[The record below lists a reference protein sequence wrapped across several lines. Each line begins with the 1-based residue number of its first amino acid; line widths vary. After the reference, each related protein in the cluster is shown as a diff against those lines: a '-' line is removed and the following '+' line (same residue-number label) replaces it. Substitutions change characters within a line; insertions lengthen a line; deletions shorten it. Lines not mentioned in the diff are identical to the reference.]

1 MRIVKLV
8 VQNFRGIRSLTWQ
21 PGSQAMSCIIGPGDS
36 AKTTVLDAIE
46 ATLSPR
52 WITFSEAD
60 FHLGNS
66 QTPITIEV
74 TIAELSRSLLSDQR
88 FGLYIRGLADDGT
101 VHDEPEAHD
110 DPALTIRLTVDATM
124 EPVWELICDRYPTP
138 RVLSNRDRSL
148 FGVVRLAG
156 EEARHLTWG
165 QGSVLA
171 RMTGD
176 TEGATNQLAD
186 AYRVAKQTA
195 NLSAI
200 PSLVETATRAEQLA
214 KQLGAYVNYG
224 YGPDLELGRGGFSSG
239 SIALHDG
246 TTPLRMS
253 GLGTRRL
260 ATLAIQRASIKE
272 GAIVLVDEIEQ
283 GLEPHRVLGAVSAL
297 RSAQELAKTSNT
309 PTGQLVITTHSE
321 VVLSEL
327 KSDSL
332 FIMRRSRDGDA
343 FINSVPAD
351 AFSRILKH
359 APRALFARRVLVCEG
374 ATELGLM
381 MGLRE
386 LFRARHAD
394 VPIEHLGVAVVDGN
408 GAAAP
413 GLAMSL
419 ASLGYVTALFRDSD
433 QALKAG
439 VAAALQAQNVQV
451 FEYGSLHCTELAV
464 FEACWPDMMD
474 KLIQAAIA
482 SLGEATIFAQ
492 LRPEFPNVNVA
503 APFAT
508 WLPSIPG
515 ADANWLRVAK
525 LSVHF
530 KWFKSEERGRGIS
543 VIVDQIVQQGQPSY
557 LSGCINGI
565 ERWVYGQ

>member
-1 MRIVKLV
+1 MRIANLV
-8 VQNFRGIRSLTWQ
+8 VQNFRGLRSLIWQ

-52 WITFSEAD
+52 WITFSEPD
-60 FHLGNS
+60 FYLGNS
-66 QTPITIEV
+66 LNPITIEV
-74 TIAELSRSLLSDQR
+74 TIAELSKALLSDQR

-101 VHDEPEAHD
+101 VYDEPEAHH

-171 RMTGD
+171 RMTGN
-176 TEGATNQLAD
+176 TEGTANQLAE

-195 NLSAI
+195 NLSSI
-200 PSLVETATRAEQLA
+200 SSLVDTAKQAEQLA
-214 KQLGAYVNYG
+214 KQLGAYVIHEF
-224 YGPDLELGRGGFSSG
+224 GPDLELGRGGFSSG

-260 ATLAIQRASIKE
+260 ATLAIQRAAIKE

-297 RSAQELAKTSNT
+297 RSAQELAKSSSA
-309 PTGQLVITTHSE
+309 PTGQLLITTHSE

-327 KSDSL
+327 KSDAL
-332 FIMRRSRDGDA
+332 FIMRRTREGDA
-343 FINSVPAD
+343 CIRSVPSD
-351 AFSRILKH
+351 SFSRILKH
-359 APRALFARRVLVCEG
+359 APRALFAKRILVCEG

-381 MGLRE
+381 LGLRE
-386 LFRARHAD
+386 LFRVRHAD
-394 VPIEHLGVAVVDGN
+394 VPIEHLGVAIIDGS

-413 GLAMSL
+413 GLAMAL
-419 ASLGYVTALFRDSD
+419 AGLGYSTALFRDSD
-433 QALKAG
+433 QALKANVVG
-439 VAAALQAQNVQV
+439 LLQAQNVQV
-451 FEYGSLHCTELAV
+451 FEYGELQCTEMAI
-464 FEACWPDMMD
+464 FRACWPDIVD
-474 KLIQAAIA
+474 KLIHAAVA

-492 LRPEFPNVNVA
+492 LRPAFPGVEVT

-508 WLPSIPG
+508 WLAAFPG
-515 ADANWLRVAK
+515 AEDNWGRIANLAIQ
-525 LSVHF
+525 F
-530 KWFKSEERGRGIS
+530 KWFKSEERGRAIS
-543 VIVDQIVQQGQPSY
+543 AIVDEVVQQGQPSP
-557 LSGCINGI
+557 LSGCIGSI
-565 ERWVYGQ
+565 ERWVYAQ

>member
-1 MRIVKLV
+1 MRIAKLV

-52 WITFSEAD
+52 WITFSECD

-66 QTPITIEV
+66 LSSVRVEV
-74 TIAELSRSLLSDQR
+74 TIAELSRALLSDQR

-101 VHDEPEAHD
+101 VYDEPEAHH

-171 RMTGD
+171 KMTGD
-176 TEGATNQLAD
+176 AEGAANQLAD

-195 NLSAI
+195 NLSSI
-200 PSLVETATRAEQLA
+200 PSLVETAARAEVLA
-214 KQLGAYVNYG
+214 KQLGAYVHDSF
-224 YGPDLELGRGGFSSG
+224 GPDLELGRGGFSSG

-246 TTPLRMS
+246 NTPLRMS

-297 RSAQELAKTSNT
+297 RSAQELAKSSSS
-309 PTGQLVITTHSE
+309 PIGQLLITTHSE

-327 KSDSL
+327 KSHSL
-332 FIMRRSRDGDA
+332 FIMRRGRDGDA
-343 FINSVPAD
+343 FISAVPSE

-359 APRALFARRVLVCEG
+359 APRALFARRILVCEG

-381 MGLRE
+381 LGLRE
-386 LFRARHAD
+386 LFRVRHAD
-394 VPIEHLGVAVVDGN
+394 VPIEHLGVAIVDGN

-413 GLAMSL
+413 LLATAL
-419 ASLGYVTALFRDSD
+419 AGLGYSTALFRDSD
-433 QALKAG
+433 QPLKGNALSL
-439 VAAALQAQNVQV
+439 LQANNVQV
-451 FEYGSLHCTELAV
+451 FEYGGAMCTELAL
-464 FEACWPDMMD
+464 FSAAWPDVAD
-474 KLIQAAIA
+474 KLIGSAIA
-482 SLGEATIFAQ
+482 SLGQATILAQ
-492 LRPEFPNVNVA
+492 LRPAFPTSDVTTSTANWV
-503 APFAT
+503 P
-508 WLPSIPG
+508 PIPG
-515 ADANWLRVAK
+515 ADPVWLVLAK
-525 LSVHF
+525 LAIQF
-530 KWFKSEERGRGIS
+530 RWFKSEERGRGIS
-543 VIVDQIVQQGQPSY
+543 AVVDQIVQQGQPSPFS
-557 LSGCINGI
+557 LCIRGL
-565 ERWVYGQ
+565 ERWVYGE